1 MADCCAALLD
11 KAGWCITQHKLDA
24 IRKPYIMG
32 HYRCPYISRMVSVGN
47 IQLKQGVLQANA
59 VLYKPFASKLAKG
72 NLETMKAFVSFA
84 LPE

>member
-1 MADCCAALLD
+1 
-11 KAGWCITQHKLDA
+11 
-24 IRKPYIMG
+24 MG